1 MFLNIVSLVY
11 RSTLYWHFYGFRRL
25 WWNHLCCLQVILNH
39 IWNKLARSYYLL
51 EWFAFEQVMT
61 WRSTALLKSQN
72 KMNIQEKKRKM
83 DLLIACSYMEVWV
96 NFLSVSGHSGLFHGL
111 YSIIRKLYVFLSKP
125 WIEFLFSGL
134 FLIEA
139 EFFFFWGLDWSWLWT
154 YQTVVLLLPSTLLS
168 YWRYECLPSYSVYL
182 PVCFNAVLL
191 LANDTL

>member
-11 RSTLYWHFYGFRRL
+11 CSTLYWHFYGFRRL
-25 WWNHLCCLQVILNH
+25 CWNHLCCLQVILNH

-96 NFLSVSGHSGLFHGL
+96 NFLSVSGHSEVWTMSLFNIQLSGNF
-111 YSIIRKLYVFLSKP
+111 YVFSSKP
-125 WIEFLFSGL
+125 WIEYLYFR
-134 FLIEA
+134 IV
-139 EFFFFWGLDWSWLWT
+139 LDWRW
-154 YQTVVLLLPSTLLS
+154 VVNLSNRIFVTIKQFITLQMFTLLC
-168 YWRYECLPSYSVYL
+168 CLPACVFQF
-182 PVCFNAVLL
+182 PVTAF
-191 LANDTL
+191 

>member
-25 WWNHLCCLQVILNH
+25 CWNHLCCLQVILNH

-139 EFFFFWGLDWSWLWT
+139 VFFFEGLIEAELWT